1 MLALVSGGLL
11 ALTGCPEDPTEPRM
25 VPEERQEGPMERA
38 GRTLDEL
45 GEEAGRELEQLGD
58 RIEEHTDRLG
68 DDDPQL
74 EGARADDRATTRD
87 ADPQLADA
95 QGIARELPA
104 LSLQDPLGTK
114 HDVRQVAE
122 QGLVLVVTA
131 ATQAQGD
138 AQEGW
143 NEQLLATMPSGGPR
157 LVLLED
163 LGPGLFDD
171 TARERM
177 REEYDPHRPPLLLID
192 PQGQARR
199 ALGVEEDTTV
209 VLAYRPDLKLARV
222 ERGEASR
229 ERAERLWAS
238 LQGEGRSP

>member
-1 MLALVSGGLL
+1 MLALVSAGLL
-11 ALTGCPEDPTEPRM
+11 VLTGCPDDPTEPRM
-25 VPEERQEGPMERA
+25 IPEERGEGPMERA

-74 EGARADDRATTRD
+74 EGARADDGATTRD
-87 ADPQLADA
+87 PDRQVADA
-95 QGIARELPA
+95 QGLARELPA
-104 LSLQDPLGTK
+104 FALEDPLGTR
-114 HDVRQVAE
+114 HDIHQVAKR
-122 QGLVLVVTA
+122 GLILVVTA

-143 NEQLLATMPSGGPR
+143 NDQLVATMPAGGPR

-199 ALGVEEDTTV
+199 ALGVEEDATV
-209 VLAYRPDLKLARV
+209 VLAYRPDLRLASV

-229 ERAERLWAS
+229 EGAERLWSS
-238 LQGEGRSP
+238 LQSEARSP